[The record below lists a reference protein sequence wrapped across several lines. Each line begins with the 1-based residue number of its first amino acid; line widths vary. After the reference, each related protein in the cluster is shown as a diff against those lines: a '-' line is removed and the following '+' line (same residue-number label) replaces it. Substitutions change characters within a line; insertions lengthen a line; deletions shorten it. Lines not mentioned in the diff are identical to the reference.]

1 MMRHDLYYNIDVD
14 NYEDLVPSNSDIDIS
29 NFHGGEYTYS
39 VEENLQDIL
48 DYLFLT
54 KYGITISDNLGWYLE
69 DGAKEFVKDIENKYW
84 SNTLDTLRIYQDYHF
99 IDFLKDRYEN
109 EAIQECF
116 NEEVARSHLQ

>member
-48 DYLFLT
+48 DYLF
-54 KYGITISDNLGWYLE
+54 
-69 DGAKEFVKDIENKYW
+69 
-84 SNTLDTLRIYQDYHF
+84 
-99 IDFLKDRYEN
+99 
-109 EAIQECF
+109 
-116 NEEVARSHLQ
+116 